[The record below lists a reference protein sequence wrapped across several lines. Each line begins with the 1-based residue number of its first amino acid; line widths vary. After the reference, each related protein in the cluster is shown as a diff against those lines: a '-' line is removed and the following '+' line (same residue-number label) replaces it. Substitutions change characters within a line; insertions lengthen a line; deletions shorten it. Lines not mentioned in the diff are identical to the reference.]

1 MNTFNHYN
9 NANIIVNNEFIFDPW
24 LYGSLYNNSW
34 YPYGKKTLKK
44 NRLKKIK
51 YCFISHLHQDHWDID
66 TIKYF
71 PKKTTFII
79 PKLRVNKIIEIQL
92 KKLNFKNIIYAPI
105 KKFIKIDNKY
115 SISVV
120 RPLNNEGLETK
131 NIIYKD
137 DGMEIDN
144 GCILKINNDKQ

>member
-51 YCFISHLHQDHWDID
+51 YCFISHLHQDHCDID

-71 PKKTTFII
+71 PKKTIFII
-79 PKLRVNKIIEIQL
+79 PKLLVNKIIEI
-92 KKLNFKNIIYAPI
+92 
-105 KKFIKIDNKY
+105 
-115 SISVV
+115 
-120 RPLNNEGLETK
+120 
-131 NIIYKD
+131 
-137 DGMEIDN
+137 
-144 GCILKINNDKQ
+144 